1 MPTDL
6 LNLPKLCLSY
16 TEALTLRTQKN
27 FEKMSLTPKKQ
38 LIILLTNG
46 TIVMKQSCISLEHE
60 YILLCLE

>member
-1 MPTDL
+1 MLTDL

-16 TEALTLRTQKN
+16 TEALTLRTRN

-60 YILLCLE
+60 YTLLYLD